1 MQVSDSIAPGY
12 SRLIKNPMYL
22 QKIYEKI
29 KAKAYGDMEDMSNDV
44 TLMFEN
50 CIAFNNPTSNY
61 GKVDKFYSSS

>member
-12 SRLIKNPMYL
+12 SRLIKHPMYL
-22 QKIYEKI
+22 GKIYEKI
-29 KAKAYGDMEDMSNDV
+29 KAKAYGDIEDMSDDV

-61 GKVDKFYSSS
+61 GKVGQ